1 MGITDLIYGLTPHLQ
16 QNQMIKSIAVPR
28 MNLSSEDYNV
38 ISSMNAANNMNA
50 GITSLFGP
58 AALYTLGD
66 TISNPNQNFME
77 GLSDFGRYM
86 KGVQIA
92 DNPGLARKLMGNA
105 YVNDMQSKYD
115 RAMNEIGLFTPSRT
129 PMMDI
134 ANQDLDPVLEQFYS
148 SPKINKPASVF
159 SQQPFNDYYGPNNI
173 DTSFGVANESDDE
186 EDVEGATK
194 KGGLANLFK
203 TILGFAVPG
212 ASLLMGGGQKV
223 LGGIQNLNQRLRN
236 TTFGRSATLA
246 DYFQARRD
254 QKAREEVAKR
264 GALKQQELAR
274 QTALQKMRSD
284 DAYGGGGGGIGSSY
298 GGSASPGSQG
308 PGGSDEMGSF

>member
-1 MGITDLIYGLTPHLQ
+1 MAITDLIYGLTPHLQ
-16 QNQMIKSIAVPR
+16 QNQMIKSMAMPR

-134 ANQDLDPVLEQFYS
+134 TNQDLDPVLEQFYS
-148 SPKINKPASVF
+148 SPKINKPTSVF
-159 SQQPFNDYYGPNNI
+159 SQQPFNDYYGPTNI
-173 DTSFGVANESDDE
+173 DTSFGVANEEDVE
-186 EDVEGATK
+186 EDVEGARRT
-194 KGGLANLFK
+194 
-203 TILGFAVPG
+203 
-212 ASLLMGGGQKV
+212 
-223 LGGIQNLNQRLRN
+223 GGIEKLFEFLGNIPTPFNLARRGLESLRGFNQRIRNNDFARSQNLAEYFDR
-236 TTFGRSATLA
+236 RSRAKNAARMA
-246 DYFQARRD
+246 DKYKEFSERD
-254 QKAREEVAKR
+254 PGDR
-264 GALKQQELAR
+264 GKGMESSSAVGGV
-274 QTALQKMRSD
+274 
-284 DAYGGGGGGIGSSY
+284 YGGG
-298 GGSASPGSQG
+298 
-308 PGGSDEMGSF
+308 PGGLHSGE

>member
-173 DTSFGVANESDDE
+173 DTSFGVANEPDDE

-236 TTFGRSATLA
+236 TEFARSKTLQEYFDRKSRAKNAARMAEKYQDFSERTAGAGATGGDRDFSTPAGKSTSYEEASRAFGTGR
-246 DYFQARRD
+246 
-254 QKAREEVAKR
+254 
-264 GALKQQELAR
+264 
-274 QTALQKMRSD
+274 
-284 DAYGGGGGGIGSSY
+284 
-298 GGSASPGSQG
+298 
-308 PGGSDEMGSF
+308 